1 MTEND
6 ITVVAFDADVL
17 DRWLDRPEIARRLN
31 RLGME
36 LPPDLEVTPLMELST
51 RDQMR
56 GRNLRTCYRIR
67 PRPALLVHE
76 VRW

>member
-1 MTEND
+1 VSEF
-6 ITVVAFDADVL
+6 TVVAFDADEL

-36 LPPDLEVTPLMELST
+36 LPPDLEVTPLTELSV

-67 PRPALLVHE
+67 PRSERVVHE
-76 VRW
+76 ISW